1 MYEET
6 TMSEFEIITENDYDK
21 LLNAYI
27 KIYDS
32 YVFDEFS
39 FSSGNILANICI
51 SSVDEANQTKIDLF
65 KSNPDIS
72 YAVDDMREAFK
83 NFISKIKIH
92 LSEIKEIVI
101 QKKKE
106 LTYNLQSLDFI
117 VQLLLDEFNIMPF
130 EASVFIQLILFIAQ
144 RLLNYICDNQQD
156 NQLNINDYK
165 NKYLKK

>member
-1 MYEET
+1 
-6 TMSEFEIITENDYDK
+6 
-21 LLNAYI
+21 
-27 KIYDS
+27 
-32 YVFDEFS
+32 
-39 FSSGNILANICI
+39 
-51 SSVDEANQTKIDLF
+51 
-65 KSNPDIS
+65 
-72 YAVDDMREAFK
+72 MREAFK